1 MSFRRFSL
9 GIILLAAASEVAAI
23 LLARPLTGPLRQVG
37 LGVLAATGLFLAD
50 RRPVRIGPNRKATLG
65 TAPIIF
71 AALLLSPPLA
81 AAFTGGAFLLSNRV
95 LGRRWINSAYNAAQV
110 VLITLLAG
118 YVGGSLSTLDPIH
131 LLRALLAAVLLTA
144 TSTLLTGIAIS
155 LFRREPLPAVVGA
168 GFRGNWA
175 QDLADGGIG
184 VAMSALYVAAPIAA
198 LLPLAALPL
207 VYRMNRALE
216 EELHSRE
223 QVAAILTAQRRF
235 LTDVAH
241 NVGNPLATIRTNL
254 GLLTLARLAPGER
267 VAVEDARNESD
278 RLIGLWKRLQVLAQ
292 TDEDLPLKLAQV
304 NLVDLANDVLRAYER
319 EAERKGVS
327 ILAETPSAIVARV
340 DADLIRQAAANLVE
354 NAIRYGDAGTRVTI
368 RVASVGQL
376 PTLEVVDTGPG
387 IPAERIAAIFDRFQR
402 GPEGGT
408 GLGLSIARSAVERH
422 GGRIEVESLLGT
434 GSRFTITLPRQP
446 AAAREG

>member
-118 YVGGSLSTLDPIH
+118 YVAGSLSTLDPIH

-254 GLLTLARLAPGER
+254 GLLTVARLAPDER